1 MSPAR
6 NANVPRSAGAIPSQC
21 CSKVMLAERILSSG
35 QKAIEST
42 VNSPVSVLQPRPLPV
57 IDIPGPVP
65 LNG

>member
-1 MSPAR
+1 
-6 NANVPRSAGAIPSQC
+6 
-21 CSKVMLAERILSSG
+21 MLAERILSSC

-42 VNSPVSVLQPRPLPV
+42 VNSPVRVLQPRPLPV